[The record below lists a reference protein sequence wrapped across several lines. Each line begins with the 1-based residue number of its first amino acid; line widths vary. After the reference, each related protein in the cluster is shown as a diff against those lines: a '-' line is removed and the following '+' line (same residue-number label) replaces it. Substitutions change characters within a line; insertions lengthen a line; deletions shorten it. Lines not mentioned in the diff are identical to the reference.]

1 MTFLR
6 VLLESDGCF
15 AASRET
21 LLQDADTCQEL
32 DELGL
37 PVIGGRALRG
47 LLVEEVG
54 IVLSA
59 LRGLPEGKTYEAAA
73 QELFGSPG
81 QVAPGRLAVGD
92 ARYPEEARS
101 VLADAVATE
110 PGLRLLAARSHT
122 VLRRQTSIHEQTG
135 AAATGSLRATRL
147 VRKGTMLYSR
157 LLFDGTA
164 FGQATQCGVTHK
176 ALVAMAVRLL
186 RRGGVHRS
194 RGWGQISVELL
205 DGGRSETSGG
215 PVGETWSAP
224 LLQRLAKGVDR

>member
-1 MTFLR
+1 MLLVAVTAMALRMRRATARMR
-6 VLLESDGCF
+6 VLALTDDL
-15 AASRET
+15 T
-21 LLQDADTCQEL
+21 
-32 DELGL
+32 GL
-37 PVIGGRALRG
+37 PNRRAVLARLRDQLEQKAGAPCAVMIADLDNFKTINDRLGHAIGDEVLR
-47 LLVEEVG
+47 
-54 IVLSA
+54 
-59 LRGLPEGKTYEAAA
+59 
-73 QELFGSPG
+73 
-81 QVAPGRLAVGD
+81 AVG
-92 ARYPEEARS
+92 S

-110 PGLRLLAARSHT
+110 PGLCLLAARSHT